1 MQRLVNAGYGNCV
14 NADKVV
20 SVVSV
25 DAAPIKRMVQNAK
38 DKGLAIDATQ
48 GRKTKSVIIMDDGY
62 VVLSALVA
70 ETFVA
75 RYNGNLIAGKDSCN
89 E

>member
-20 SVVSV
+20 SIVSV
-25 DAAPIKRMVQNAK
+25 DSAPIKRIVQNAK
-38 DKGLAIDATQ
+38 DAGMAIDVTQ
-48 GRKTKSVIIMDDGY
+48 GRKTKSVIIMEDGY

-75 RYNGNLIAGKDSCN
+75 RFNSQQ
-89 E
+89 

>member
-20 SVVSV
+20 SVVSS

-38 DKGLAIDATQ
+38 DKGMAIDATQ
-48 GRKTKSVIIMDDGY
+48 GRKTKSVIIMEDGF

-75 RYNGNLIAGKDSCN
+75 RYNDNSTAGKGGNN

>member
-75 RYNGNLIAGKDSCN
+75 RYNGNLTAGKDSCN

>member
-48 GRKTKSVIIMDDGY
+48 GRKTISVIIMDDVY

-75 RYNGNLIAGKDSCN
+75 RYNGNLTAGKDSCN

>member
-20 SVVSV
+20 SVVSS

-38 DKGLAIDATQ
+38 DKGMAIDATQ
-48 GRKTKSVIIMDDGY
+48 GRKTKSVIIMEDGFL
-62 VVLSALVA
+62 VLSALVA

-75 RYNGNLIAGKDSCN
+75 RFN
-89 E
+89 ENALERKGGTDE